1 MHQPMYEMLIR
12 ALQYKLHI
20 GGPSDVPIEEVLL
33 YVQNIPVSSNNQ
45 AMLNELSSIQRV
57 SDQR

>member
-1 MHQPMYEMLIR
+1 MYEMLIR

-33 YVQNIPVSSNNQ
+33 YVQNIPISSSNQ
-45 AMLNELSSIQRV
+45 AMLNELSAIQRI
-57 SDQR
+57 SEQR